1 MCPGTPRVFIPGRG
15 PAPLLSLEWGQA
27 HTRPIYRPLA
37 PSIFSVSIVFTHLH
51 IHRIVSL
58 PLPTM
63 GKGFYMF
70 THMLRM
76 RSLVTAAT
84 AATALSLVT
93 ARASE
98 NKAALPTL
106 HEALITSPT
115 GRRYATASPLS
126 GTSWALS
133 FSSQDLRVDD
143 APSAHSHLFSFDETD
158 GTASMVATIAV
169 DSSTTTSSPRHGLE
183 LRQVA
188 VDGGKKLAVEVW
200 LSSGVRLARRVV
212 DGVGPKVLPPG
223 VFGKP
228 QFSSSG
234 SRIAWT
240 AERLPAGTDA
250 VGYWPKAGGAASMSS
265 EPRVL
270 EGIFA
275 LSDAR
280 TTGEALL
287 VHSSVLVVWD
297 WRTDEL
303 AVITPETVLPAG
315 SLPREGVAIAAH
327 PIFDGSDSGLIFG
340 CHLLPPWRP
349 GLSACLNRP
358 TKLFH
363 LSEPLHAARLSKAPA
378 AALAAAPSA
387 SLGGPAPMAFCLTP
401 SLYFAHFPRLSP
413 DGRTLAFA
421 ARADRFAGHA
431 TTVDLRLMAWPPAS
445 LERPTDDQATL
456 ATLSPDSKVLLH
468 AEAKVDV
475 AAAGAGEAFGG
486 WSGFHDELASLTWQ
500 NSGTVVCHE
509 ETRSPYVFAFALG
522 YDVCDFESRPCFSSL
537 QRSLA
542 RGRPCTSCGCPP
554 PKLTTR
560 PPQPPSG
567 PTTPRSCR
575 PPCVPPAGTVALS
588 RCSGSADRPLSSS
601 VRRCARRPPCGHAGR
616 LRKGTTGR
624 SSLIPL
630 LN

>member
-1 MCPGTPRVFIPGRG
+1 
-15 PAPLLSLEWGQA
+15 
-27 HTRPIYRPLA
+27 
-37 PSIFSVSIVFTHLH
+37 
-51 IHRIVSL
+51 
-58 PLPTM
+58 
-63 GKGFYMF
+63 
-70 THMLRM
+70 
-76 RSLVTAAT
+76 
-84 AATALSLVT
+84 
-93 ARASE
+93 
-98 NKAALPTL
+98 LPTL

-115 GRRYATASPLS
+115 NRRFASASPLS

-133 FSSQDLRVDD
+133 FSAQDLRVDD
-143 APSAHSHLFSFDETD
+143 APSTHSHLFSFEETD
-158 GTASMVATIAV
+158 GTASLVATFAV

-183 LRQVA
+183 FRQVA
-188 VDGGKKLAVEVW
+188 VDGSKKLAVEVW
-200 LSSGVRLARRVV
+200 LSSGGRLARRVV

-270 EGIFA
+270 DGKFA

-303 AVITPETVLPAG
+303 AVITPESVLPAG

-378 AALAAAPSA
+378 NAPAAAPAAAAAPSA
-387 SLGGPAPMAFCLTP
+387 PLGGPAPTAICLTP

-445 LERPTDDQATL
+445 LETTDDQATL
-456 ATLSPDSKVLLH
+456 ATLSPDMKVLLH
-468 AEAKVDV
+468 AEAEVDV
-475 AAAGAGEAFGG
+475 AAVGAGEAFGG

-500 NSGTVVCHE
+500 NSGTVVCSE
-509 ETRSPYVFAFALG
+509 ETRTPFVFAFALG
-522 YDVCDFESRPCFSSL
+522 YVANLGPVTSSL
-537 QRSLA
+537 ALASALCNARWRAEGRVRVAGGPQSPQSPRINLHRQRHSQP
-542 RGRPCTSCGCPP
+542 RG
-554 PKLTTR
+554 
-560 PPQPPSG
+560 Q
-567 PTTPRSCR
+567 
-575 PPCVPPAGTVALS
+575 
-588 RCSGSADRPLSSS
+588 
-601 VRRCARRPPCGHAGR
+601 
-616 LRKGTTGR
+616 
-624 SSLIPL
+624 
-630 LN
+630 